1 MRARLT
7 AVVLVSFALPPHLEA
22 QPVTPPTAGA
32 AVYAEHC
39 ASCHDQV
46 GARIP
51 TRDALAEMSPARIL
65 RTLDFG
71 LMMSIA
77 YPLERGEREAVAAFL
92 GKGRDDTTPPA
103 SAMCGPATRILSRP
117 ARASWPGGSPSQD
130 NARFQPAEHAGLRA
144 ADVARLELK

>member
-1 MRARLT
+1 MRVSIAALVATTVIAISLQST
-7 AVVLVSFALPPHLEA
+7 AQGQASPRVSPAAPS
-22 QPVTPPTAGA
+22 GA
-32 AVYAEHC
+32 AVYAKYC

-77 YPLERGEREAVAAFL
+77 YPMKRDEREAVAAFL
-92 GKGRDDTTPPA
+92 GKA
-103 SAMCGPATRILSRP
+103 ATM
-117 ARASWPGGSPSQD
+117 
-130 NARFQPAEHAGLRA
+130 RA
-144 ADVARLELK
+144 ARERVLRPG

>member
-1 MRARLT
+1 MRSAIPAILAA
-7 AVVLVSFALPPHLEA
+7 AVVAIPLQVAAQGPPSSGDA
-22 QPVTPPTAGA
+22 AANATGATA
-32 AVYAEHC
+32 YTKYC

-77 YPLERGEREAVAAFL
+77 YPMKRDEREAVAAFL
-92 GKGRDDTTPPA
+92 GKGATTRRRRRVRCAAP
-103 SAMCGPATRILSRP
+103 TI
-117 ARASWPGGSPSQD
+117 GS
-130 NARFQPAEHAGLRA
+130 
-144 ADVARLELK
+144 